1 MVMLRG
7 GLARERMLAQLENAP
22 NRRRTAQ
29 QILNA
34 SSADFSYNPGASAFS
49 RLRPDGLSV
58 RGAETG
64 KHLALGERLAEI
76 RAGFHRSF
84 WVANTT
90 ELFERL
96 AYYGTSAV
104 LAIYLKE
111 QLHFSSELAGW
122 LLGTFGFVVWFLP
135 VLGGTLA
142 DRFGFRR
149 ALLFAY
155 LVMSV
160 GYFLLGSLSAP
171 WMQGLRQA
179 LSDKWLVLAILMIP
193 ALGPAV
199 VKPCVAGTTARA
211 STEAVRPYGYS
222 IYYTIV
228 NIGGTLGPVVA
239 WLVRKQLGW
248 GMENVFRVC
257 SLSVFLMFWVTLFF
271 SHEAPAAAGRK
282 VASVAAAL
290 RNLVLVLGNFR
301 FMVFLLIF
309 SGYWVVFWQQY
320 IAAPLF
326 VRGYISPN
334 ADVDLLLSVD
344 AFTVICFQ
352 ILVSYLTRRIPAIPA
367 ITLGILISSSA
378 WVILAV
384 HPTSPALAQAASS
397 MAGAIFGRSI
407 AIDPAAP
414 MLALTLVVLALGEI
428 TQSPR
433 YYQYVSQLAPPGQ
446 EGLFMGYAFLPIAIG
461 YFIAGVLGG
470 SLLHYFGDVLQRPQQ
485 MWWVITGVG
494 VVTTLLM
501 VIYDR
506 VLGRQPG
513 SPAS

>member
-1 MVMLRG
+1 M
-7 GLARERMLAQLENAP
+7 
-22 NRRRTAQ
+22 
-29 QILNA
+29 
-34 SSADFSYNPGASAFS
+34 
-49 RLRPDGLSV
+49 
-58 RGAETG
+58 
-64 KHLALGERLAEI
+64 ALGARLAEI

-84 WVANTT
+84 WVANNT

-111 QLHFSSELAGW
+111 QLHFSAELAGW
-122 LLGTFGFVVWFLP
+122 MLGTFGFVVWFLP

-155 LVMSV
+155 LVMSI

-171 WMQGLRQA
+171 WMQTLRQG
-179 LSDKWLVLAILMIP
+179 LGDKWLVLAILMIP

-211 STEAVRPYGYS
+211 STEAVRPLGYS

-228 NIGGTLGPVVA
+228 NVGGTLGPVVA

-257 SLSVFLMFWVTLFF
+257 ALSVFLMFWFTLFF
-271 SHEAPAAAGRK
+271 FHEAPAAAERK
-282 VASVAAAL
+282 VASIAAAL
-290 RNLVLVLGNFR
+290 RNLVKVLGNVR
-301 FMVFLLIF
+301 FMLFLLIF

-326 VRGYISPN
+326 VRGYVSPN
-334 ADVDLLLSVD
+334 ADVDLLLSAD
-344 AFTVICFQ
+344 AATVICFQ
-352 ILVSYLTRRIPAIPA
+352 ILVSLLTRRIPAIPA
-367 ITLGILISSSA
+367 ITLGILISSFS

-384 HPTSPALAQAASS
+384 HPASPALAGAASS
-397 MAGAIFGRSI
+397 VVTAVAGRPVAV
-407 AIDPAAP
+407 DPAAP
-414 MLALTLVVLALGEI
+414 MLVLTLVVLALGEI

-433 YYQYVSQLAPPGQ
+433 YYEYVSQLAPLGQ

-461 YFIAGVLGG
+461 YFLGGVLGG
-470 SLLHYFGDVLQRPQQ
+470 SLLHHFGEVVHRPQQ

-494 VVTTLLM
+494 VATTLLM
-501 VIYDR
+501 VVYDR
-506 VLGRQPG
+506 VVRSVAARP
-513 SPAS
+513 PA